1 MSSDSALREQL
12 AHMLDWHDAHADFE
26 SVVED
31 FPARLRGRVPR
42 GLPYSPWQLLE
53 HLRRTQADILEFCE
67 SADYTEKEWPSDYWP
82 SEPAPPDDGAWD
94 ESVAAYLRDRL
105 ALQRLAGDPTVDL
118 LSRVPAGDRQTY
130 LREFLLVADH
140 NAYHIGQLVM
150 LRRLLGAWP
159 GD

>member
-12 AHMLDWHDAHADFE
+12 AHLLDWHDAHADFE
-26 SVVED
+26 SVAGD

-67 SADYTEKEWPSDYWP
+67 SADYTEKEWPADYWP
-82 SEPAPPDDGAWD
+82 SAPAPPDDGAWD
-94 ESVAAYLRDRL
+94 ESVAAFLRDRL
-105 ALQRLAGDPTVDL
+105 ALQRLAGDPTCDL
-118 LSRVPAGDRQTY
+118 LARVPAGDRQTY

-140 NAYHIGQLVM
+140 NAYHIGQLVI